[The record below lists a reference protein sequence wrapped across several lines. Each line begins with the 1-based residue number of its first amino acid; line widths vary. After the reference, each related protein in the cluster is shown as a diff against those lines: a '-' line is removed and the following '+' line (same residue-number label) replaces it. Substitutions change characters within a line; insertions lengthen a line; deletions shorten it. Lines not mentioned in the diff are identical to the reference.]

1 MPYSTVMPDIILP
14 DTPEARQEAQH
25 NYDKALVTY
34 FCDEY
39 APDDQYGPNPVRGQ
53 CLNRNPWGDRKHNM
67 CYGCMAGYAF
77 GTFEDDPYSDDM
89 TTGRA
94 LASW

>member
-25 NYDKALVTY
+25 NYESVLVYY

-39 APDDQYGPNPVRGQ
+39 ELDDQYGPNPMKGQ
-53 CLNRNPWGDRKHNM
+53 CLNRNPWGDRAHNM
-67 CYGCMAGYAF
+67 CYGCMAGYVF
-77 GTFEDDPYSDDM
+77 GTFEDDPYSDDLH
-89 TTGRA
+89 TGRV

>member
-25 NYDKALVTY
+25 NYEQTLVTY

-67 CYGCMAGYAF
+67 CYGCMAGYVF

-89 TTGRA
+89 TTGRT
-94 LASW
+94 LASR